1 MTMTLTPQA
10 SSGPTT
16 PDELRKRY
24 LELQGAAREKGASR
38 PALENSGNPAALP
51 AEAIVVEET
60 IPGGWYWSASLRRGQ
75 TLRIV
80 NDAATGGVSALFW
93 NQDDTSERYNAG
105 DTVKIQWSAAIG
117 KGRVLLSDMG
127 RVLTS
132 VTEDSSGAHD
142 ALLGGST
149 AASNLRK
156 YGHEATRNSR
166 DNFILAVG
174 KHGLGRRDIP
184 PCITFFAPVRTDAAG
199 RFTWQAG
206 VVKRGD
212 FVDLRAEMNV
222 LVVLSNCPHPLD
234 PDPLWAPKPIR
245 AIIWRSGEPARDD
258 FCRHRT
264 DEAVRGFDNTDAV
277 FRLGAG
283 GAAR

>member
-1 MTMTLTPQA
+1 MPQA
-10 SSGPTT
+10 LSGPTT
-16 PDELRKRY
+16 PEEFRQRY
-24 LELQGAAREKGASR
+24 LELQRAAREKGTLR
-38 PALENSGNPAALP
+38 PALEDSGNPAVLP
-51 AEAIVVEET
+51 ADAIVVEEI
-60 IPGGWYWSASLRRGQ
+60 IPGGWYWSASLTRGQ

-80 NDAATGGVSALFW
+80 NDGATGGVSALFW

-127 RVLTS
+127 RVLMS
-132 VTEDSSGAHD
+132 LTEDSSGAHD

-149 AASNLRK
+149 AATNLSK
-156 YGHEATRNSR
+156 YGHEASRNSR
-166 DNFILAVG
+166 DNFILAIG
-174 KHGLGRRDIP
+174 KHGLGRRDVP

-199 RFTWQAG
+199 RFAWQPG
-206 VVKRGD
+206 VVKQGD

-222 LVVLSNCPHPLD
+222 LVALSNCPHPLD

-245 AIIWRSGEPARDD
+245 AIVWRSGEPASDD

-264 DEAVRGFDNTDAV
+264 DEALRAFDNTDGV
-277 FRLGAG
+277 FRLAAAGAV
-283 GAAR
+283 R

>member
-1 MTMTLTPQA
+1 MTTTMTPQA
-10 SSGPTT
+10 SSGPTAA
-16 PDELRKRY
+16 DELRQRY
-24 LELQGAAREKGASR
+24 LELQGAAREKGARR
-38 PALENSGNPAALP
+38 PALDSSGNSAALP
-51 AEAIVVEET
+51 AEAIIVEET
-60 IPGGWYWSASLRRGQ
+60 VPGGWYWSASLRRGQ

-127 RVLTS
+127 RVLMS
-132 VTEDSSGAHD
+132 LTEDSSGAHD

-174 KHGLGRRDIP
+174 KYGLGRRDIP

-199 RFTWQAG
+199 RVTLQAG
-206 VVKRGD
+206 GV
-212 FVDLRAEMNV
+212 
-222 LVVLSNCPHPLD
+222 
-234 PDPLWAPKPIR
+234 
-245 AIIWRSGEPARDD
+245 
-258 FCRHRT
+258 
-264 DEAVRGFDNTDAV
+264 
-277 FRLGAG
+277 
-283 GAAR
+283 

>member
-16 PDELRKRY
+16 PEEFRQRY
-24 LELQGAAREKGASR
+24 LELQRAAREKGARR
-38 PALENSGNPAALP
+38 PALAGSGNPAALP
-51 AEAIVVEET
+51 ADAIVVEET
-60 IPGGWYWSASLRRGQ
+60 IPGGWYWSASLARGQ
-75 TLRIV
+75 SLRIV
-80 NDAATGGVSALFW
+80 NDGATGGVSTLFW
-93 NQDDTSERYNAG
+93 NQDDPSERYNAG
-105 DTVKIQWSAAIG
+105 DTVKVQWSAAIS
-117 KGRVLLSDMG
+117 KGRVLFSDMG
-127 RVLTS
+127 RVLMS
-132 VTEDSSGAHD
+132 VTEDSSAAHD

-206 VVKRGD
+206 VVKQGD

-222 LVVLSNCPHPLD
+222 LVALSNCPHPLD